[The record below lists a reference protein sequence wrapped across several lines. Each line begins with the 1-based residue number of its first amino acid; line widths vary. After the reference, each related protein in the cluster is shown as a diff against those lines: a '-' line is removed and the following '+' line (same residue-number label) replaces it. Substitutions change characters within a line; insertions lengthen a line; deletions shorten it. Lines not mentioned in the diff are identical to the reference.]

1 MHFSALVWV
10 ILVGVYAAM
19 VGGVVLLKP
28 FMRSVA
34 DFLAAGRT
42 AGRYLLSVSQGVAA
56 LGAITV
62 VGYLEQNFVAGF
74 SLTWWGFSQ
83 AIVILV
89 LTVSGFVIYR
99 FRQTRSLT
107 LPEFFE
113 RIIPSNVTYAHD
125 ATWGDGNGFSHLRSA
140 LVGPSVTVPVSG
152 GELVLGTWQQI
163 VFLDFDN
170 RPRSRR
176 VHFSVVGE

>member
-1 MHFSALVWV
+1 MHFAALDWT
-10 ILVGVYAAM
+10 ILAGVYAAM
-19 VGGVVLLKP
+19 LAGVLLLKP

-42 AGRYLLSVSQGVAA
+42 AGRYLLSVSQGMAA
-56 LGAITV
+56 LGAITI

-83 AIVILV
+83 TIVILV

-113 RIIPSNVTYAHD
+113 RRY
-125 ATWGDGNGFSHLRSA
+125 
-140 LVGPSVTVPVSG
+140 
-152 GELVLGTWQQI
+152 
-163 VFLDFDN
+163 
-170 RPRSRR
+170 SRR
-176 VHFSVVGE
+176 FRVFTGVLAFAAGLIGQRQEPVEPDHTMLRL

>member
-1 MHFSALVWV
+1 MTAFENEYRFDTDGDGTIVDLTAE
-10 ILVGVYAAM
+10 AREA
-19 VGGVVLLKP
+19 
-28 FMRSVA
+28 VA
-34 DFLAAGRT
+34 GSGITTGQLTVMAPGAT
-42 AGRYLLSVSQGVAA
+42 AGITTIEYEPGLL
-56 LGAITV
+56 
-62 VGYLEQNFVAGF
+62 
-74 SLTWWGFSQ
+74 
-83 AIVILV
+83 
-89 LTVSGFVIYR
+89 R
-99 FRQTRSLT
+99 D

-113 RIIPSNVTYAHD
+113 RIIPSGVVYGHD